1 MDQSLPFAI
10 TDKTDITD
18 IPKPVKGYKKNNIA
32 RFLLT
37 LSFESIFLAC
47 ICSSVFY
54 FHIIFYSHCSVNT
67 ILFLSV
73 CVYNI

>member
-18 IPKPVKGYKKNNIA
+18 TPKPVKGYKKNNIA

-47 ICSSVFY
+47 ICSSM
-54 FHIIFYSHCSVNT
+54 FYSHCSVNT